1 MEEEV
6 EVVNFRK
13 VAVSKKA
20 EETLGQI
27 TQLDRRLNHFSLSP
41 SLSPSRATSHQ
52 CMRMHFSSLA
62 QQQHQQHQS
71 ATARTAAAA
80 AAATAASSKAKA
92 SGSKHLTA
100 ALLCAFVASGLA
112 LPYFLSK
119 SGVGVRFS
127 FEC

>member
-41 SLSPSRATSHQ
+41 SLSPSRAPSHQ

-71 ATARTAAAA
+71 ATARTAAA
-80 AAATAASSKAKA
+80 AASSKAKA